1 MIKPVSVSELT
12 REIKSIIEEEFNYV
26 FVTGEISNFKDH
38 SSGHYYFTLK
48 DDKAQVNAIM
58 WSSRNKELIFKP
70 ESGMKVTVKGRITL
84 YETRGSYQIDI
95 FEMLPAGEGELQ
107 LAFERLKQKLFNEG
121 LFSDIH
127 KKVLPEFPERVGV
140 ITAET
145 GAALQDF
152 IRVTEKRFPI
162 VKIFLFQ
169 AVMQGSGSAESII
182 KALKTANK
190 KIHDLDIIVIT
201 RGGGSLEDLWTF
213 NDERLA
219 RAIFDSHIPVVSA
232 IGHEIDFTICDFVAD
247 LRAPTPSAAAEMIF
261 PDKNVLLRNL
271 NDYGS
276 DLRNT
281 VREKTGNLKKFLDS
295 ISGNYYVRRVTDII
309 NEYNFRL
316 DDIHRKMDNEVSGSF
331 KEIRNIL
338 NTNEKLLNSLNP
350 DMVLKRGFSI
360 ISVPESDIIITR
372 KKMLSEN
379 TDVKIKFF
387 DGEMDA
393 VTK

>member
-58 WSSRNKELIFKP
+58 WSSRNKDLIFKP

-84 YETRGSYQIDI
+84 YETRGSYQVDI

-162 VKIFLFQ
+162 VKLFLFQ

-190 KIHDLDIIVIT
+190 KVHDLDIIVIT

-276 DLRNT
+276 ELRNT

>member
-58 WSSRNKELIFKP
+58 WSSRNKDLIFKP

-276 DLRNT
+276 ELRNT

-360 ISVPESDIIITR
+360 ISIPESDIIITR

>member
-58 WSSRNKELIFKP
+58 WSSRNKDLIFKP

-360 ISVPESDIIITR
+360 ISIPESDIIITR